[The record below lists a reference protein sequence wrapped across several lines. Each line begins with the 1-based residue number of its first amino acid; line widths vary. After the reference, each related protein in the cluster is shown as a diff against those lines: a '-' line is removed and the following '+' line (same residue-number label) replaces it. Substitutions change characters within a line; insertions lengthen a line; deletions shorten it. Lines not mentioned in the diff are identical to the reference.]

1 MWDQAWVCATSN
13 TLLVPSGPTGSHLFF
28 IILGPMLF
36 DDCGR
41 VPQVLMVSATTIRD
55 DIPYD
60 SACALDK
67 GDHPFI
73 QHASYIAYR
82 QIRMDSVAHVERM
95 VHSAA
100 WTPREPC
107 EQRLLKRIIAGALT
121 SKLISRGFKQLFQ
134 S

>member
-1 MWDQAWVCATSN
+1 
-13 TLLVPSGPTGSHLFF
+13 
-28 IILGPMLF
+28 MLF

-82 QIRMDSVAHVERM
+82 QIRMDSVAHVEQW
-95 VHSAA
+95 SI
-100 WTPREPC
+100 
-107 EQRLLKRIIAGALT
+107 LLRGLHE
-121 SKLISRGFKQLFQ
+121 SRANRDF
-134 S
+134 